1 MIFRFKVCL
10 LKGTVAREGRGFCF
24 IYAVNAQRGE
34 MSH

>member
-10 LKGTVAREGRGFCF
+10 LKGAVAREGRGFCF
-24 IYAVNAQRGE
+24 YLRGKRTEGE